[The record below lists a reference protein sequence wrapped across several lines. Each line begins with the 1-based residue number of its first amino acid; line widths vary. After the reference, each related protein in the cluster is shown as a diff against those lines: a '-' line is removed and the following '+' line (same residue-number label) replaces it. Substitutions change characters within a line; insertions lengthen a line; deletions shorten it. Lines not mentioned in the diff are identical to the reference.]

1 MSDINELKERKARYE
16 SLIDQYNNS
25 LPYANDVLKNLESC
39 KKRLSDALNNLYE
52 SFTVDKTIINYSDYL
67 EIDRELKEK
76 TKTLENEIIR
86 NINSSLNTL
95 PCNISEV
102 DNLIADCE
110 ELIQLSEGDG

>member
-39 KKRLSDALNNLYE
+39 KKRLSDALNSLYE
-52 SFTVDKTIINYSDYL
+52 SFTVDKTIINYGDYL
-67 EIDRELKEK
+67 EIDKELKEK

-102 DNLIADCE
+102 DNWIADCE
-110 ELIQLSEGDG
+110 ELMKLSEGNG